1 MYLTFDDGPTP
12 GHTATIL
19 EALSTFGAQATF
31 FLTTERV
38 AENEAVVRKI
48 AEAGHVIG
56 IHGHA
61 HDDPWLRKASG
72 VWADLERSLLILRGL
87 LGTEI
92 DWVRPAYGHV
102 RATTFRF
109 AREHDLLIAGWD
121 VMPGDFVKGVDARLV
136 FRRIASGV
144 RSGSI
149 VVLHDND
156 RVRESAVT
164 LDALEMTLRYFADRG
179 WRFDALPRGAQFAV
193 GASPTL

>member
-12 GHTATIL
+12 GHTAIVL
-19 EALSTFGAQATF
+19 EVLSTFGAQATF
-31 FLTTERV
+31 FMTTERV

-48 AEAGHVIG
+48 ADAGHVIG
-56 IHGHA
+56 IHGHT

-72 VWADLERSLLILRGL
+72 VRADLERSLLIVRGL

-102 RATTFRF
+102 RPTTFRF
-109 AREHDLLIAGWD
+109 AREHDLRIAGWD

-136 FRRIASGV
+136 FRRIAGGI
-144 RSGSI
+144 RPGSI

-179 WRFDALPRGAQFAV
+179 WRFDALPRGAQGAA
-193 GASPTL
+193 GASSTL